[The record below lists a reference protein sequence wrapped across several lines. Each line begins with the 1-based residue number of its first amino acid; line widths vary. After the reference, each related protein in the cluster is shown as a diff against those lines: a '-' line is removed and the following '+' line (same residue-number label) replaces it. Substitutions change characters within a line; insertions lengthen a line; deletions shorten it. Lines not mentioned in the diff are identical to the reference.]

1 MDGAAVEVVEIA
13 DYRKN
18 NEISRRS
25 SNWRKKS
32 PAE

>member
-1 MDGAAVEVVEIA
+1 MDGATAEVVEIA
-13 DYRKN
+13 DYREN

-25 SNWRKKS
+25 SNRRKKS